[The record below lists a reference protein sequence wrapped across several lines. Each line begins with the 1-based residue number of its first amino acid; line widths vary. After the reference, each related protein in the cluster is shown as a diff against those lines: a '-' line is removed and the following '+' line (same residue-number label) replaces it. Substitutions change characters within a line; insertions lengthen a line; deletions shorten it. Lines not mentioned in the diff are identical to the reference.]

1 MQSSETK
8 QKLTST
14 KLADDLRHRIVK
26 GELPPDTRLRQREI
40 AEHYDVSGM
49 SARDAVKILLKEGFA
64 TQEGAKTVIVS
75 PLSPMDF
82 LEIMELRLMLE
93 PRALELSGPRLSANV
108 LKDLRGMLGNEASN
122 WSPLKTAERHWAFH
136 ELLYSRAARPRS
148 AEILK
153 TLNGHIVRY
162 MLPLWTSVGI
172 GEDWRPHHL
181 RLVNL
186 VEAGAYKEASE
197 ELKADLQKTKSRV
210 LENLAI
216 DPTH

>member
-1 MQSSETK
+1 MQSAEIK

-14 KLADDLRHRIVK
+14 KLADDLRDRIVQ
-26 GELPPDTRLRQREI
+26 GDLAPEARLRQREI
-40 AEHYDVSGM
+40 AKHYNVSGM

-64 TQEGAKTVIVS
+64 TQEGAKTVVVS

-93 PRALELSGPRLSANV
+93 PRALELSGPRLSKKV
-108 LKDLRGMLGNEASN
+108 IKELRDILGDETSN
-122 WSPLKTAERHWAFH
+122 WTPLETAERHWAFH

-148 AEILK
+148 AAILE
-153 TLNGHIVRY
+153 TLNGHLVRY

-172 GEDWRPHHL
+172 GDDWRPHHL
-181 RLVNL
+181 RLVDL
-186 VEAGAYKEASE
+186 VEAGAYKEASN
-197 ELKADLQKTKSRV
+197 ELRTDLVQTKSRV

-216 DPTH
+216 DPML